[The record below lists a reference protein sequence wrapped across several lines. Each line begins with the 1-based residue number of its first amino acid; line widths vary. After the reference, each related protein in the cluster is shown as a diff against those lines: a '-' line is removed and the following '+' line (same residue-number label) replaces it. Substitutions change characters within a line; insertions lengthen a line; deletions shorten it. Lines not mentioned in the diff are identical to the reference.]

1 MNINKR
7 KAKKMENQQ
16 NMRGGI
22 RRHVHKRGGGG
33 LRPPPPLLRN
43 AYFVHFLF
51 LICYFSF
58 LHFLFCILFHL
69 SFVLYFI
76 LFDSLYVILLF
87 IFPFYMFMSFIII
100 PRGNSLDRKT
110 RKPPLAKNTKCLY
123 IFSVSSNSN
132 FRMHIK
138 PNP

>member
-1 MNINKR
+1 MTYSESNKIKYNTKDKWNKIQNKKWRKEKYKIKSNHGMNKICISQK
-7 KAKKMENQQ
+7 
-16 NMRGGI
+16 GG
-22 RRHVHKRGGGG
+22 RRPGGRRPPFCERGGGC
-33 LRPPPPLLRN
+33 RH

-87 IFPFYMFMSFIII
+87 ISPFYMFIKKNL
-100 PRGNSLDRKT
+100 RLRLSLRRQKF
-110 RKPPLAKNTKCLY
+110 N
-123 IFSVSSNSN
+123 
-132 FRMHIK
+132 
-138 PNP
+138 

>member
-1 MNINKR
+1 MNKICISQK
-7 KAKKMENQQ
+7 
-16 NMRGGI
+16 GG
-22 RRHVHKRGGGG
+22 RRPGGRRPPFCERGGGC
-33 LRPPPPLLRN
+33 RH

-87 IFPFYMFMSFIII
+87 IFPFYMFMSFIID
-100 PRGNSLDRKT
+100 PRRNSLDRKT

-123 IFSVSSNSN
+123 IFSVFSNSN
-132 FRMHIK
+132 FRMNIK